1 MEATVRLNVFRNET
15 QVREIL
21 TSQGFALT
29 DLSYD
34 QVRVKGSFLKLKAV
48 KASLETLLD
57 SQTKTDI
64 TPSSSSPVPKVS
76 SGAISKYYTNRPD
89 ANRSRFGSRNK
100 HASPSSPTFSS
111 SWVSGSSNNHP
122 TSPEHNTSFSTT
134 PDQRGSFGAGKEF
147 FIVDADV
154 FDYAERLRRKDIDS
168 ILDSHNVRMMVRP
181 VGDSYKVTLQGK
193 SARVTVGKLQS
204 LLDDLNKS
212 LRTQEVPLKDMN
224 PEGKALLDGIQ
235 KNRNIYN
242 SVLVCPK
249 NDKLHLIGPSG
260 ESYELKQRLLGR
272 PVDRSGR
279 TGRTLDKNPRRRS
292 SSLPPISRKNTEGD
306 SGVRAAGHSPS
317 KYQDIKREGT
327 EPKPGAAADLS
338 GLLRRRSHS
347 QSSHKTP
354 AGRTTGNVQDM
365 ENKHQPTKS
374 PKKGL
379 AQLLKFNTE
388 DIKQMVKNLRK

>member
-1 MEATVRLNVFRNET
+1 MHLNVFHNET
-15 QVREIL
+15 QVRDIL

-64 TPSSSSPVPKVS
+64 TPSPTSPVPKVS
-76 SGAISKYYTNRPD
+76 SGAISKHYTNRPD
-89 ANRSRFGSRNK
+89 ANRSRLGSQNK

-111 SWVSGSSNNHP
+111 SWVSGSSNNLP
-122 TSPEHNTSFSTT
+122 TSPEYSTSFSPT
-134 PDQRGSFGAGKEF
+134 PDQRGSFRVGKEF
-147 FIVDADV
+147 FVVDADV
-154 FDYAERLRRKDIDS
+154 FDYAKRLRKKDIDS
-168 ILDSHNVRMMVRP
+168 ILDSHNVRMMVHP
-181 VGDSYKVTLQGK
+181 VGGSYKVTLQGK
-193 SARVTVGKLQS
+193 STRVTVGKLQS

-212 LRTQEVPLKDMN
+212 LRTQEVPLKDMT
-224 PEGKALLDGIQ
+224 PEGKALLERIQ
-235 KNRNIYN
+235 KNTNIYN

-260 ESYELKQRLLGR
+260 ESYDLKQSLLGR

-279 TGRTLDKNPRRRS
+279 TGRTRDKNPRRRS

-306 SGVRAAGHSPS
+306 SGVGAAGYSPS
-317 KYQDIKREGT
+317 KYQDIKQEGT

-347 QSSHKTP
+347 DSRHRTP

-365 ENKHQPTKS
+365 ENKHPPPKS

-379 AQLLKFNTE
+379 TQLLKFNTE
-388 DIKQMVKNLRK
+388 DIKQMARNLWK